1 MKTVAWKWTKM
12 IVVALLV
19 VTAVRLLWMSFLT
32 TFDYAEKPV
41 AVQGVLDLRGWE
53 FSEYQTLRLDGEWEF
68 FPSQFIEGNGLKKPE
83 GQTYL
88 QVPNKW
94 DEAFV
99 HEQGVSDSFHFGTY
113 RLRILLDPE
122 QEHTLG
128 FRINELRTAS
138 TVYANGKLVAQV
150 GQPATSNIEH
160 QARNIPYTI
169 KLTPEQGQVELLI
182 HVSNDVG
189 AGGITKPIRF
199 GTIEAVQMRTILSIS
214 LQLLLLVVFL
224 IHSLYAL
231 LLYFLG
237 ARNKGL
243 VYFSLV
249 MVCGIFT
256 VVTADDK
263 LLFVWLQF
271 DYDWTVKLTYLV
283 YVGAVAFIPPLFHHL
298 LPAYLNRRILQGFSG
313 LCSLYAIFIL
323 LVPAGTILA
332 MIRMLS
338 IVLLLSVII
347 SAYILWKAIRD
358 KEDIIFLLLACLFVG
373 VNVIW
378 TIAYGIL
385 GLEFIHYP
393 FNLIFAVLAFAAYW
407 FRRFFR
413 ATTETKHLAEKLRQ
427 EDKRKDEFLV
437 NTSHEL
443 RNPLH
448 GIINITQAIIEDTNN
463 PLHEEHKK
471 RLDILLH
478 VSRRLT
484 LMLDDLLDVTRLKE
498 NSIRLHEKKLNLQSI
513 FAGVFDMA
521 KLMLDGKPIA
531 LKVEIDDSFP
541 AVRGDENRL
550 IQILFNLVHNA
561 IKFTDEGTITI
572 RATTS
577 NGFAQIQVEDTGVG
591 IEEKALQTI
600 FQPYEQAELNAIRA
614 SGGFGL
620 GLHISKQLVEL
631 HGGTLSVQST
641 QGKGS
646 AFTFTLPLATDSVP
660 LEESSA
666 QTFMQTSLEMA
677 AATTDRITTSTE
689 TVSSMNRRARIIVVD
704 DDSIN
709 LNILSKMLE
718 SDQYEVSTATSAQ
731 QALSILERNPVDL
744 VISDVMMPHVSGYEL
759 TRIIRERF
767 SVLELPVLLLT
778 ARSRSEDIIAGLQA
792 GANDYV
798 KKPVD
803 AWELKARVKAL
814 TEFKI
819 SFDERLRMEGA
830 WLQSQIEPHF
840 LFNALNSIAALGLQD
855 FTKMQ
860 TLLEEFSN
868 YLRLSFDFHNSE
880 PVISLHDELDLV
892 RSYLYIEKQ
901 RFGDRLQV
909 EWDLDPD
916 LDFCLPP
923 LSIQPL
929 VENAIKHGLM
939 QRTSGGTVWIHIKD
953 KEEYFE
959 ISIQDDGEGIAEED
973 LNQLFSQ
980 TRHGKKKASVGLRNI
995 ERRLRQLYNQG
1006 LTINSSPEQGTI
1018 VTFGI
1023 TK

>member
-53 FSEYQTLRLDGEWEF
+53 FSQYQTLRLDGEWEF
-68 FPSQFIEGNGLKKPE
+68 FPSHFIEANNLKKPE
-83 GQTYL
+83 EQTYL
-88 QVPNKW
+88 QVPKRW

-99 HEQGVSDSFHFGTY
+99 HEQSTSDSFYFGTY

-122 QEHTLG
+122 QQQTLG
-128 FRINELRTAS
+128 LRINELRTAS
-138 TVYANGKLVAQV
+138 AVYANGQLVAQA
-150 GQPATSNIEH
+150 GQPATSFEEH
-160 QARNIPYTI
+160 QARNIPYTV
-169 KLTPEQGQVELLI
+169 KLTPENGQVELLI
-182 HVSNDVG
+182 HASNDVG

-224 IHSLYAL
+224 IHGLYAL

-237 ARNKGL
+237 SRNKGL

-249 MVCGIFT
+249 MICGIFT

-263 LLFVWLQF
+263 LLFAWLQF
-271 DYDWTVKLTYLV
+271 DYDWTVKMTYLV

-298 LPAYLNRRILQGFSG
+298 LPAYLNRRILQGFGG
-313 LCSLYAIFIL
+313 LCSLYALFIL
-323 LVPAGTILA
+323 FVPAGTVLA
-332 MIRMLS
+332 MSRMLS
-338 IVLLLSVII
+338 IVMLLSVII

-378 TIAYGIL
+378 TIAYAIL
-385 GLEFIHYP
+385 QLEFIHYP

-413 ATTETKHLAEKLRQ
+413 ATAETKQLAEKLQQ

-448 GIINITQAIIEDTNN
+448 GIINITQAIIEDTDK

-478 VSRRLT
+478 VSKRLT

-498 NSIRLHEKKLNLQSI
+498 NTIRLHEKKINLHSI
-513 FAGVFDMA
+513 FAGVLDMA
-521 KLMLDGKPIA
+521 RLMLDGKPIA
-531 LKVEIDDSFP
+531 LNVEIDDSFP
-541 AVRGDENRL
+541 SVRGDENRL

-572 RATTS
+572 RATTT
-577 NGFAQIQVEDTGVG
+577 NGIAYIQVEDTGVG
-591 IEEKALQTI
+591 IEEKALRTI
-600 FQPYEQAELNAIRA
+600 FQPYEQAELNSIRA

-631 HGGTLSVQST
+631 HGGTLTVQST
-641 QGKGS
+641 PGKGS
-646 AFTFTLPLATDSVP
+646 AFTFTLPLATDSAP
-660 LEESSA
+660 MEESSA
-666 QTFMQTSLEMA
+666 QTLMQASLEMA
-677 AATTDRITTSTE
+677 AATTDQIHTSIK
-689 TVSSMNRRARIIVVD
+689 TVSSINRKAKIIVVD

-731 QALSILERNPVDL
+731 QALSILERKSVDL

-778 ARSRSEDIIAGLQA
+778 ARNRAQDIVTGFQA

-803 AWELKARVKAL
+803 AWELKARVQAL
-814 TEFKI
+814 TELKI

-830 WLQSQIEPHF
+830 WLQSQIQPHF
-840 LFNALNSIAALGLQD
+840 LFNTLNSIAALGLED

-860 TLLEEFSN
+860 ALLEEFSN
-868 YLRLSFDFHNSE
+868 YLRLSIDFHNSE
-880 PVISLHDELDLV
+880 PVISLHDELALV

-909 EWDLDPD
+909 EWDMDPD

-939 QRTSGGTVWIHIKD
+939 QRTSGGTLWIHIKD
-953 KEEYFE
+953 KGEYCE
-959 ISIQDDGEGIAEED
+959 VSIQDNGKGMTEEVW
-973 LNQLFSQ
+973 NQLFNQ
-980 TRHGKKKASVGLRNI
+980 TGYSKKRASVGLRNI
-995 ERRLRQLYNQG
+995 ERRLKQLYRQG
-1006 LTINSSPEQGTI
+1006 LTIDSSPEQGTT
-1018 VTFGI
+1018 VTFKI
-1023 TK
+1023 PK

>member
-1 MKTVAWKWTKM
+1 MKTVAWKWTK
-12 IVVALLV
+12 IIIVALLV

-41 AVQGVLDLRGWE
+41 AVKGVLDLRGWE
-53 FSEYQTLRLDGEWEF
+53 FSDYQTLRLDGEWEF
-68 FPSQFIEGNGLKKPE
+68 FPSQFIEGNDLRKPE
-83 GQTYL
+83 EQTYL
-88 QVPNKW
+88 QVPKRW

-99 HEQGVSDSFHFGTY
+99 HEESTSDSFRFGTY

-122 QEHTLG
+122 QQQTLG
-128 FRINELRTAS
+128 LRINELRTAS
-138 TVYANGKLVAQV
+138 AVYANGQLVDWA
-150 GQPATSNIEH
+150 GQPATSVIEH
-160 QARNIPYTI
+160 QARNIPYTV

-182 HVSNDVG
+182 HASNDAG

-199 GTIEAVQMRTILSIS
+199 GTIEAVQLRTMLSIS
-214 LQLLLLVVFL
+214 LQLFLLVVFL

-237 ARNKGL
+237 SRNKGL

-249 MVCGIFT
+249 MICGIFI

-263 LLFVWLQF
+263 LLFVWLQL
-271 DYDWTVKLTYLV
+271 DYEWILKMTYLV
-283 YVGAVAFIPPLFHHL
+283 YVGAVAFIPPLFHYL
-298 LPAYLNRRILQGFSG
+298 LPAYLNRRILQGFGG
-313 LCSLYAIFIL
+313 LCSLYALFIL
-323 LVPAGTILA
+323 FVPAGTILA
-332 MIRMLS
+332 MSRMLS
-338 IVLLLSVII
+338 IVMLLSVII

-373 VNVIW
+373 VNVVW
-378 TIAYGIL
+378 TIVYAIL
-385 GLEFIHYP
+385 GLEMIHYP

-413 ATTETKHLAEKLRQ
+413 ATTETKQLAEKLQQ

-448 GIINITQAIIEDTNN
+448 GIINITQAIIEDTDN

-478 VSRRLT
+478 VSKRLT

-498 NSIRLHEKKLNLQSI
+498 NTIRLHEKTISLHSI

-521 KLMLDGKPIA
+521 RMMLDGKPIA

-541 AVRGDENRL
+541 SVRGDENRL

-572 RATTS
+572 RATAA
-577 NGFAQIQVEDTGVG
+577 NGFASIQVEDTGVG

-641 QGKGS
+641 PGKGS
-646 AFTFTLPLATDSVP
+646 VFTFTLPLTTDSVSI
-660 LEESSA
+660 EESSA
-666 QTFMQTSLEMA
+666 PTLTQTSLEVA
-677 AATTDRITTSTE
+677 AATTDRIPASTK
-689 TVSSMNRRARIIVVD
+689 TVSSIRKAKIIVVD

-731 QALSILERNPVDL
+731 QALSILERKSVDL

-778 ARSRSEDIIAGLQA
+778 ARNRSQDIVTGFQA

-803 AWELKARVKAL
+803 AWDLKARVKAL
-814 TEFKI
+814 TELKI

-830 WLQSQIEPHF
+830 WLQSQIQPHF
-840 LFNALNSIAALGLQD
+840 LFNTLNSIAALGLED

-860 TLLEEFSN
+860 ALLEEFSN

-880 PVISLHDELDLV
+880 PVISLHDELALV

-909 EWDLDPD
+909 EWDLDPE
-916 LDFCLPP
+916 LDFYLPP

-939 QRTSGGTVWIHIKD
+939 QRTSGGTLWIHIKD
-953 KEEYFE
+953 QGEYCE
-959 ISIQDDGEGIAEED
+959 VSIQDNGKGMTEEVR
-973 LNQLFSQ
+973 NQLFNQ
-980 TRHGKKKASVGLRNI
+980 TGYTKKRASVGLRNI
-995 ERRLRQLYNQG
+995 ERRLKQLYRQG
-1006 LTINSSPEQGTI
+1006 LAIDSSPEQGTT
-1018 VTFGI
+1018 VTFRI
-1023 TK
+1023 PK

>member
-1 MKTVAWKWTKM
+1 
-12 IVVALLV
+12 
-19 VTAVRLLWMSFLT
+19 MSFLT

-41 AVQGVLDLRGWE
+41 AVKGVLDLRGWE
-53 FSEYQTLRLDGEWEF
+53 FSDYQTLRLDGEWEF
-68 FPSQFIEGNGLKKPE
+68 FPSQFIEGNDLRKPE
-83 GQTYL
+83 EQTYL
-88 QVPNKW
+88 QVPKRW

-99 HEQGVSDSFHFGTY
+99 HEESTSDSFRFGTY

-122 QEHTLG
+122 QQQTLG
-128 FRINELRTAS
+128 LRINELRTAS
-138 TVYANGKLVAQV
+138 AVYANGQLVDWA
-150 GQPATSNIEH
+150 GQPATSVIEH
-160 QARNIPYTI
+160 QARNIPYTV

-182 HVSNDVG
+182 HASNDAG

-199 GTIEAVQMRTILSIS
+199 GTIEAVQLRTMLSIS
-214 LQLLLLVVFL
+214 LQLFLLVVFL

-237 ARNKGL
+237 SRNKGL

-249 MVCGIFT
+249 MICGIFI

-263 LLFVWLQF
+263 LLFVWLQL
-271 DYDWTVKLTYLV
+271 DYEWILKMTYLV
-283 YVGAVAFIPPLFHHL
+283 YVGAVAFIPPLFHYL
-298 LPAYLNRRILQGFSG
+298 LPAYLNRRILQGFGG
-313 LCSLYAIFIL
+313 LCSLYALFIL
-323 LVPAGTILA
+323 FVPAGTILA
-332 MIRMLS
+332 MSRMLS
-338 IVLLLSVII
+338 IVMLLSVII

-373 VNVIW
+373 VNVVW
-378 TIAYGIL
+378 TIVYAIL
-385 GLEFIHYP
+385 GLEMIHYP

-413 ATTETKHLAEKLRQ
+413 ATTETKQLAEKLQQ

-448 GIINITQAIIEDTNN
+448 GIINITQAIIEDTDN

-478 VSRRLT
+478 VSKRLT

-498 NSIRLHEKKLNLQSI
+498 NTIRLHEKTISLHSI

-521 KLMLDGKPIA
+521 RMMLDGKPIA

-541 AVRGDENRL
+541 SVRGDENRL

-572 RATTS
+572 RATAA
-577 NGFAQIQVEDTGVG
+577 NGFASIQVEDTGVG

-641 QGKGS
+641 PGKGS
-646 AFTFTLPLATDSVP
+646 VFTFTLPLTTDSVSI
-660 LEESSA
+660 EESSA
-666 QTFMQTSLEMA
+666 PTLTQTSLEVA
-677 AATTDRITTSTE
+677 AATTDRIPASTK
-689 TVSSMNRRARIIVVD
+689 TVSSIRKAKIIVVD

-731 QALSILERNPVDL
+731 QALSILERKSVDL

-778 ARSRSEDIIAGLQA
+778 ARNRSQDIVTGFQA

-803 AWELKARVKAL
+803 AWDLKARVKAL
-814 TEFKI
+814 TELKI

-830 WLQSQIEPHF
+830 WLQSQIQPHF
-840 LFNALNSIAALGLQD
+840 LFNTLNSIAALGLED

-860 TLLEEFSN
+860 ALLEEFSN

-880 PVISLHDELDLV
+880 PVISLHDELALV

-909 EWDLDPD
+909 EWDLDPE
-916 LDFCLPP
+916 LDFYLPP

-939 QRTSGGTVWIHIKD
+939 QRTSGGTLWIHIKD
-953 KEEYFE
+953 QGEYCE
-959 ISIQDDGEGIAEED
+959 VSIQDNGKGMTEEVR
-973 LNQLFSQ
+973 NQLFNQ
-980 TRHGKKKASVGLRNI
+980 TGYTKKRASVGLRNI
-995 ERRLRQLYNQG
+995 ERRLKQLYRQG
-1006 LTINSSPEQGTI
+1006 LAIDSSPEQGTT
-1018 VTFGI
+1018 VTFRI
-1023 TK
+1023 PK

>member
-1 MKTVAWKWTKM
+1 MKTVAWKWTK
-12 IVVALLV
+12 IIIVALLA
-19 VTAVRLLWMSFLT
+19 VTAVRLLWISFLT

-41 AVQGVLDLRGWE
+41 AVKGVLDLRGWE
-53 FSEYQTLRLDGEWEF
+53 FSDYQTLRLDGEWEF
-68 FPSQFIEGNGLKKPE
+68 FPSQFIEGNEQKKPE
-83 GQTYL
+83 EQTYL
-88 QVPNKW
+88 QVPKRL

-99 HEQGVSDSFHFGTY
+99 HEESTSDSFRFGTY
-113 RLRILLDPE
+113 RLRILLDPK
-122 QEHTLG
+122 QQQTLG
-128 FRINELRTAS
+128 IRINELRTAS
-138 TVYANGKLVAQV
+138 AVYANGQLVDWA
-150 GQPATSNIEH
+150 GQPATSVSEH
-160 QARNIPYTI
+160 QARNIPYTV

-182 HVSNDVG
+182 HASNDAG

-199 GTIEAVQMRTILSIS
+199 GTIEAVQFRTMLSIS
-214 LQLLLLVVFL
+214 LQLFLLVVFL

-237 ARNKGL
+237 SRNKGL
-243 VYFSLV
+243 LYFSLV
-249 MVCGIFT
+249 MICGIFI

-263 LLFVWLQF
+263 LLFVWLQL
-271 DYDWTVKLTYLV
+271 DYEWILKMTYLV
-283 YVGAVAFIPPLFHHL
+283 YVGAVAFIPPLFHYL
-298 LPAYLNRRILQGFSG
+298 LPAYLNRRILQGFGG
-313 LCSLYAIFIL
+313 LCSLYALFIL
-323 LVPAGTILA
+323 CVPAGTILA
-332 MIRMLS
+332 MSRMLS
-338 IVLLLSVII
+338 IVMLLSVII

-373 VNVIW
+373 VNVVW
-378 TIAYGIL
+378 TIVYAIL
-385 GLEFIHYP
+385 GLEVVHYP

-413 ATTETKHLAEKLRQ
+413 ATTETKQLAEKLQQ

-448 GIINITQAIIEDTNN
+448 GIINITQAIIEDTDN
-463 PLHEEHKK
+463 PLHDEHKK

-478 VSRRLT
+478 VSKRLT

-498 NSIRLHEKKLNLQSI
+498 NTIRLHEKKINLQSI

-521 KLMLDGKPIA
+521 RLMLDGKPIA
-531 LKVEIDDSFP
+531 LKAEIDDSFP
-541 AVRGDENRL
+541 SVRGDENRL

-572 RATTS
+572 RATAAD
-577 NGFAQIQVEDTGVG
+577 GFASIQVEDTGVG

-600 FQPYEQAELNAIRA
+600 FQPYEQAERNAIRA

-641 QGKGS
+641 PGEGS
-646 AFTFTLPLATDSVP
+646 VFTFTLPLAADSVSM
-660 LEESSA
+660 EEISA
-666 QTFMQTSLEMA
+666 PTLMQTSLEVA
-677 AATTDRITTSTE
+677 AATTDRMPASTE
-689 TVSSMNRRARIIVVD
+689 TVSSRRKAKIIVVD

-731 QALSILERNPVDL
+731 QALDILERKSVDL

-778 ARSRSEDIIAGLQA
+778 ARNRSQDIVTGFQA

-803 AWELKARVKAL
+803 AWDLKARVKAL
-814 TEFKI
+814 TELKI

-830 WLQSQIEPHF
+830 WLQSQIQPHF
-840 LFNALNSIAALGLQD
+840 LFNTLNSIAALGLED

-860 TLLEEFSN
+860 ALLEEFSN

-880 PVISLHDELDLV
+880 PVISLHDELALV

-909 EWDLDPD
+909 EWDMHPE

-923 LSIQPL
+923 LTIQPL

-939 QRTSGGTVWIHIKD
+939 QRTSGGTLWIHIKD
-953 KEEYFE
+953 KGEHCEV
-959 ISIQDDGEGIAEED
+959 SIQDNGKGMTEEVR
-973 LNQLFSQ
+973 NQLFNQ
-980 TRHGKKKASVGLRNI
+980 TGHTKKRASVGLRNI
-995 ERRLRQLYNQG
+995 ERRLKQLYRQG
-1006 LTINSSPEQGTI
+1006 LAIDSSPEQGTT
-1018 VTFGI
+1018 VTFRI
-1023 TK
+1023 PK

>member
-1 MKTVAWKWTKM
+1 MKTVAWKWTK
-12 IVVALLV
+12 IILVALLA

-53 FSEYQTLRLDGEWEF
+53 FSGYQTLRLDGEWEF
-68 FPSQFIEGNGLKKPE
+68 FPSQFIEGNGQKKPE
-83 GQTYL
+83 EQTYL
-88 QVPNKW
+88 QVPKRW

-99 HEQGVSDSFHFGTY
+99 HEESTSDSFHFGTY

-122 QEHTLG
+122 QRQTLG
-128 FRINELRTAS
+128 IRINELRTAS
-138 TVYANGKLVAQV
+138 AVYANGQLVARA
-150 GQPATSNIEH
+150 GQPATSVIEH
-160 QARNIPYTI
+160 QARNIPYTV

-182 HVSNDVG
+182 HASNDAG

-199 GTIEAVQMRTILSIS
+199 GTIEAVQMRTMLSIS
-214 LQLLLLVVFL
+214 LQLFLLVVFL

-237 ARNKGL
+237 SRNKGL
-243 VYFSLV
+243 LYFSLV
-249 MVCGIFT
+249 MICGIFI

-263 LLFVWLQF
+263 LFFVWLQL
-271 DYDWTVKLTYLV
+271 DYEWTLKMTYLV
-283 YVGAVAFIPPLFHHL
+283 YVGAVAFIPPLFHYL
-298 LPAYLNRRILQGFSG
+298 LPAYLNRRILQGFGG
-313 LCSLYAIFIL
+313 LCSLYALFIL
-323 LVPAGTILA
+323 CVPAGTILA
-332 MIRMLS
+332 MSRMLS
-338 IVLLLSVII
+338 IVMLLSVII

-373 VNVIW
+373 VNVVW
-378 TIAYGIL
+378 TIVYAIL
-385 GLEFIHYP
+385 GLEMIHYP

-413 ATTETKHLAEKLRQ
+413 ATNETKQLAEKLQQ

-448 GIINITQAIIEDTNN
+448 GIINITQAIIEDTDI

-478 VSRRLT
+478 VSKRLT

-498 NSIRLHEKKLNLQSI
+498 NTIRLHEKKINLQSI

-521 KLMLDGKPIA
+521 RLMLDGKPIA
-531 LKVEIDDSFP
+531 LKAEIDDSFP
-541 AVRGDENRL
+541 SVRGDENRL

-572 RATTS
+572 RATAA
-577 NGFAQIQVEDTGVG
+577 NGFASIQVEDTGVG
-591 IEEKALQTI
+591 IEEKALQSI
-600 FQPYEQAELNAIRA
+600 FQPYEQAELNSIRA

-620 GLHISKQLVEL
+620 GLHISRQLVEL

-641 QGKGS
+641 PGKGS
-646 AFTFTLPLATDSVP
+646 AFTFTLPLAAESA
-660 LEESSA
+660 LMEESSA
-666 QTFMQTSLEMA
+666 QAWTQSSLEMA
-677 AATTDRITTSTE
+677 AATTDRIPASTE
-689 TVSSMNRRARIIVVD
+689 TVSSSRKTRIIVVD

-718 SDQYEVSTATSAQ
+718 SEQYEVSTATSAQ
-731 QALSILERNPVDL
+731 QALSILERKAVDL

-778 ARSRSEDIIAGLQA
+778 ARNRSQDIVTGFQA

-803 AWELKARVKAL
+803 AWDLKARVKAL
-814 TEFKI
+814 TELKI

-830 WLQSQIEPHF
+830 WLQSQIQPHF
-840 LFNALNSIAALGLQD
+840 LFNTLNSIAALGLED

-860 TLLEEFSN
+860 ALLEEFSN
-868 YLRLSFDFHNSE
+868 YLRLSFDFHNSD
-880 PVISLHDELDLV
+880 PVISLHDELALV

-909 EWDLDPD
+909 EWDMDPE

-923 LSIQPL
+923 LTIQPL

-939 QRTSGGTVWIHIKD
+939 QRTSGGTLWIHIKD
-953 KEEYFE
+953 KGEYCE
-959 ISIQDDGEGIAEED
+959 VSIQDNGKGMTEEVR
-973 LNQLFSQ
+973 NQLFNQ
-980 TRHGKKKASVGLRNI
+980 TGYTKKRASVGLRNI
-995 ERRLRQLYNQG
+995 ERRLKQLYRQG
-1006 LTINSSPEQGTI
+1006 LAIDSSPEQGTT
-1018 VTFGI
+1018 VTFQI
-1023 TK
+1023 PK

>member
-1 MKTVAWKWTKM
+1 MKTVTWKWTKM
-12 IVVALLV
+12 IVVALLI
-19 VTAVRLLWMSFLT
+19 VTAVRLLWMNFLT

-41 AVQGVLDLRGWE
+41 AVKGVLDLRGWK

-68 FPSQFIEGNGLKKPE
+68 FPSQFIEGNGLKKPGE
-83 GQTYL
+83 HAYI
-88 QVPNKW
+88 QVPNRW

-99 HEQGVSDSFHFGTY
+99 HEQGTPDSFRFGTY
-113 RLRILLDPE
+113 RLRILLDPNHK
-122 QEHTLG
+122 QTLG

-138 TVYANGKLVAQV
+138 AVYANGQLVAQA
-150 GQPATSNIEH
+150 GQPATSVIEH
-160 QARNIPYTI
+160 QARNIPYTV

-182 HVSNDVG
+182 HVSNDAG

-199 GTIEAVQMRTILSIS
+199 GTIEAVQLRMILSIS
-214 LQLLLLVVFL
+214 LQMLLLVVFL
-224 IHSLYAL
+224 IHGVYAL

-237 ARNKGL
+237 SRNKGL
-243 VYFSLV
+243 AYFSLV
-249 MVCGIFT
+249 MICGIF
-256 VVTADDK
+256 VVLTADDK
-263 LLFVWLQF
+263 LLFVWLKL
-271 DYDWTVKLTYLV
+271 DYDWTVKMTYLV
-283 YVGAVAFIPPLFHHL
+283 YVGAVAFIPPLLHHL
-298 LPAYLNRRILQGFSG
+298 FPAYLNKRILRGYGG
-313 LCSLYAIFIL
+313 LCSLYAMFIL

-332 MIRMLS
+332 MSRMLS
-338 IVLLLSVII
+338 VVMLLSVIL
-347 SAYILWKAIRD
+347 SVYILWKAIRD

-373 VNVIW
+373 VNVVW
-378 TIAYGIL
+378 TIVYAIL
-385 GLEFIHYP
+385 SLEFIHYP
-393 FNLIFAVLAFAAYW
+393 FNLIFAVLSFAAYW

-413 ATTETKHLAEKLRQ
+413 ATTETKQLAEKLQQ

-448 GIINITQAIIEDTNN
+448 GIINITQAIIEDTNS

-478 VSRRLT
+478 VSKRLT

-498 NSIRLHEKKLNLQSI
+498 STIRLHQKKISLESI

-521 KLMLDGKPIA
+521 RLMLDGKPIA
-531 LKVEIDDSFP
+531 LTVEIDDSFP
-541 AVRGDENRL
+541 SVWGDENRL

-572 RATTS
+572 RAATA
-577 NGFAQIQVEDTGVG
+577 NGFAYIQVEDTGVG

-600 FQPYEQAELNAIRA
+600 FQPYEQAERNSIRS

-631 HGGTLSVQST
+631 HGGTLTVQST
-641 QGKGS
+641 PGKGS
-646 AFTFTLPLATDSVP
+646 VFTFTLPLATDSAP
-660 LEESSA
+660 IEESSA
-666 QTFMQTSLEMA
+666 QTMMQTSLELA
-677 AATTDRITTSTE
+677 AATADRIQSSTD
-689 TVSSMNRRARIIVVD
+689 TVSAVNRKAKIIVVD

-709 LNILSKMLE
+709 LNILGKMLE

-731 QALSILERNPVDL
+731 QALSILEHKPVDL

-759 TRIIRERF
+759 TSIIRERF

-778 ARSRSEDIIAGLQA
+778 ARSRSQDIVAGFQA

-814 TEFKI
+814 TELKI

-830 WLQSQIEPHF
+830 WLQSQIQPHF
-840 LFNALNSIAALGLQD
+840 LFNTLNSIAALGLED

-860 TLLEEFSN
+860 ELLEEFSN
-868 YLRLSFDFHNSE
+868 YLRLSFDFHNAE
-880 PVISLHDELDLV
+880 PVVSLDDELALV

-909 EWDLDPD
+909 EWNLDPD

-929 VENAIKHGLM
+929 VENAVKHGLM
-939 QRTSGGTVWIHIKD
+939 KRTSGGTIWIQITD
-953 KEEYFE
+953 KGEYSE
-959 ISIQDDGEGIAEED
+959 VSIQDNGEGMTEDD
-973 LNQLFSQ
+973 LNQLFYR
-980 TRHGKKKASVGLRNI
+980 TGHAKKRASVGLRNI
-995 ERRLRQLYNQG
+995 DRRLKQLYSRG
-1006 LTINSSPEQGTI
+1006 LTIASKPEQGTT
-1018 VTFGI
+1018 VTFRI
-1023 TK
+1023 PK

>member
-1 MKTVAWKWTKM
+1 MKTVAWKWTK
-12 IVVALLV
+12 IILVALLV

-53 FSEYQTLRLDGEWEF
+53 FSDYQTLRLDGEWEF
-68 FPSQFIEGNGLKKPE
+68 FPSQFTEGNDQKKPE
-83 GQTYL
+83 EQTYL
-88 QVPNKW
+88 QVPKRW

-99 HEQGVSDSFHFGTY
+99 HEQGTPDTFRFGTY
-113 RLRILLDPE
+113 RLRILLDPK
-122 QEHTLG
+122 QQQTLG
-128 FRINELRTAS
+128 IRINELRTAS
-138 TVYANGKLVAQV
+138 AIYANGQLVARA
-150 GQPATSNIEH
+150 GQPATSVIEH
-160 QARNIPYTI
+160 QARNIPYTV

-182 HVSNDVG
+182 HASNDAG

-199 GTIEAVQMRTILSIS
+199 GTIEAVQMRTMLSIS
-214 LQLLLLVVFL
+214 LQLFLLVVFL

-237 ARNKGL
+237 SRNKGL
-243 VYFSLV
+243 LYFSLV
-249 MVCGIFT
+249 MICGIFI

-263 LLFVWLQF
+263 LFFVWLQL
-271 DYDWTVKLTYLV
+271 DYEWTLKMTYLV
-283 YVGAVAFIPPLFHHL
+283 YVGAVAFIPPLFHYL
-298 LPAYLNRRILQGFSG
+298 LPAYLNRRILQGFGG
-313 LCSLYAIFIL
+313 LCSLYALFIL
-323 LVPAGTILA
+323 CVPAGTILA
-332 MIRMLS
+332 MSRMLS
-338 IVLLLSVII
+338 IVMLLSVII

-373 VNVIW
+373 VNVVW
-378 TIAYGIL
+378 TIVYAIL
-385 GLEFIHYP
+385 GLEMIHYP

-413 ATTETKHLAEKLRQ
+413 ATTETKQLAEKLQQ

-448 GIINITQAIIEDTNN
+448 GIINITQAIIEDTDN

-478 VSRRLT
+478 VSKRLT

-498 NSIRLHEKKLNLQSI
+498 NTIRLHEKKINLQSI

-521 KLMLDGKPIA
+521 RLMLDGKPIA
-531 LKVEIDDSFP
+531 LKAEIDDSFP
-541 AVRGDENRL
+541 SVRGDENRL

-572 RATTS
+572 RATAA
-577 NGFAQIQVEDTGVG
+577 NGFASIQVEDTGVG
-591 IEEKALQTI
+591 IEEKALQSI
-600 FQPYEQAELNAIRA
+600 FQPYEQAELNSIRA

-620 GLHISKQLVEL
+620 GLHISRQLVEL

-641 QGKGS
+641 PGKGS
-646 AFTFTLPLATDSVP
+646 AFTFTLPLAAESA
-660 LEESSA
+660 LMEESSA
-666 QTFMQTSLEMA
+666 QAWTQSSLEMA
-677 AATTDRITTSTE
+677 AATTDRIPASTE
-689 TVSSMNRRARIIVVD
+689 TVSSSRKTRIIVVD

-718 SDQYEVSTATSAQ
+718 SEQYEVSTATSAQ
-731 QALSILERNPVDL
+731 QALSILERKAVDL

-778 ARSRSEDIIAGLQA
+778 ARNRSQDIVTGFQA

-803 AWELKARVKAL
+803 AWDLKARVKAL
-814 TEFKI
+814 TELKI

-830 WLQSQIEPHF
+830 WLQSQIQPHF
-840 LFNALNSIAALGLQD
+840 LFNTLNSIAALGLED

-860 TLLEEFSN
+860 ALLEEFSN
-868 YLRLSFDFHNSE
+868 YLRLSFDFHNSD
-880 PVISLHDELDLV
+880 PVISLHDELALV

-909 EWDLDPD
+909 EWDMDPE

-923 LSIQPL
+923 LTIQPL

-939 QRTSGGTVWIHIKD
+939 QRTSGGTLWIHIKD
-953 KEEYFE
+953 KGEYCE
-959 ISIQDDGEGIAEED
+959 VSIQDNGKGMTEEVR
-973 LNQLFSQ
+973 NQLFNQ
-980 TRHGKKKASVGLRNI
+980 TGYTKKRASVGLRNI
-995 ERRLRQLYNQG
+995 ERRLKQLYRQG
-1006 LTINSSPEQGTI
+1006 LAIDSSPEQGTT
-1018 VTFGI
+1018 VTFQI
-1023 TK
+1023 PK

>member
-1 MKTVAWKWTKM
+1 MKTVAWKWTK
-12 IVVALLV
+12 IIIVALLA
-19 VTAVRLLWMSFLT
+19 VTAVRLLWISFLT

-41 AVQGVLDLRGWE
+41 AVKGVLDLRGWE
-53 FSEYQTLRLDGEWEF
+53 FSDYQTLRLDGEWEF
-68 FPSQFIEGNGLKKPE
+68 FPSQFIEGNEQKKPE
-83 GQTYL
+83 EQTYL
-88 QVPNKW
+88 QVPKRW

-99 HEQGVSDSFHFGTY
+99 HEESTSDSFRFGTY
-113 RLRILLDPE
+113 RLRILLDPK
-122 QEHTLG
+122 QQQTLG
-128 FRINELRTAS
+128 IRINELRTAS
-138 TVYANGKLVAQV
+138 AVYANGQLVDWA
-150 GQPATSNIEH
+150 GQPAISVSEH
-160 QARNIPYTI
+160 QARNIPYTV

-182 HVSNDVG
+182 HASNDAG

-199 GTIEAVQMRTILSIS
+199 GTIEAVQFRTMLSIS
-214 LQLLLLVVFL
+214 LQLFLLVVFL

-237 ARNKGL
+237 SRNKGL
-243 VYFSLV
+243 LYFSLV
-249 MVCGIFT
+249 MICGIFI

-263 LLFVWLQF
+263 LLFVWLQL
-271 DYDWTVKLTYLV
+271 DYEWILKMTYLV
-283 YVGAVAFIPPLFHHL
+283 YVGAVAFIPPLFHYL
-298 LPAYLNRRILQGFSG
+298 LPAYLNRRILQGFGG
-313 LCSLYAIFIL
+313 LCSLYALFIL
-323 LVPAGTILA
+323 CVPAGTILA
-332 MIRMLS
+332 MSRMLS
-338 IVLLLSVII
+338 IVMLLSVII

-373 VNVIW
+373 VNVVW
-378 TIAYGIL
+378 TIVYAIL
-385 GLEFIHYP
+385 GLEVVHYP

-413 ATTETKHLAEKLRQ
+413 ATTETKQLAEKLQQ

-448 GIINITQAIIEDTNN
+448 GIINITQAIIEDTDN
-463 PLHEEHKK
+463 PLHDEHKK

-478 VSRRLT
+478 VSKRLT

-498 NSIRLHEKKLNLQSI
+498 NTIRLHEKKINLRSI

-521 KLMLDGKPIA
+521 RLMLDGKPIA
-531 LKVEIDDSFP
+531 LKAEIDDSFP
-541 AVRGDENRL
+541 SVRGDENRL

-572 RATTS
+572 RATAAD
-577 NGFAQIQVEDTGVG
+577 GFASIQVEDTGVG

-600 FQPYEQAELNAIRA
+600 FQPYEQAERNAIRA

-641 QGKGS
+641 PGEGS
-646 AFTFTLPLATDSVP
+646 VFTFTLPLAADSVSM
-660 LEESSA
+660 EEISA
-666 QTFMQTSLEMA
+666 PTLMQTSLEVA
-677 AATTDRITTSTE
+677 AATTDRMPASTE
-689 TVSSMNRRARIIVVD
+689 TVSSRRKAKIIVVD

-731 QALSILERNPVDL
+731 QALDILDRKSVDL

-778 ARSRSEDIIAGLQA
+778 ARNRSQDIVTGFQA

-803 AWELKARVKAL
+803 AWDLKARVKAL
-814 TEFKI
+814 TELKI

-830 WLQSQIEPHF
+830 WLQSQIQPHF
-840 LFNALNSIAALGLQD
+840 LFNTLNSIAALGLED

-860 TLLEEFSN
+860 ALLEEFSN

-880 PVISLHDELDLV
+880 PVISLHDELALV

-909 EWDLDPD
+909 EWDMDPE

-923 LSIQPL
+923 LTIQPL

-939 QRTSGGTVWIHIKD
+939 QRTSGGTLWIHIKD
-953 KEEYFE
+953 KGEHCEV
-959 ISIQDDGEGIAEED
+959 SIQDNGKGMTEEVR
-973 LNQLFSQ
+973 NQLFNQ
-980 TRHGKKKASVGLRNI
+980 TGHTKKRASVGLRNI
-995 ERRLRQLYNQG
+995 ERRLKQLYRQG
-1006 LTINSSPEQGTI
+1006 LTIDSLPEQGTT
-1018 VTFGI
+1018 VTFRI
-1023 TK
+1023 PK

>member
-1 MKTVAWKWTKM
+1 
-12 IVVALLV
+12 
-19 VTAVRLLWMSFLT
+19 MSFLT

-41 AVQGVLDLRGWE
+41 AVKGVLDLRGWE
-53 FSEYQTLRLDGEWEF
+53 FSDYQTLRLDGEWEF
-68 FPSQFIEGNGLKKPE
+68 FPSQFIEGNDLKKPE
-83 GQTYL
+83 EQTYL
-88 QVPNKW
+88 QVPKRW

-99 HEQGVSDSFHFGTY
+99 HEQGTPDTFRLGTY
-113 RLRILLDPE
+113 RLRILLDPK
-122 QEHTLG
+122 QQQTLG
-128 FRINELRTAS
+128 IRINELRTAS
-138 TVYANGKLVAQV
+138 AIYANGQLVARA
-150 GQPATSNIEH
+150 GQPATSVIEH
-160 QARNIPYTI
+160 QARNIPYTV

-182 HVSNDVG
+182 HASNDAG

-199 GTIEAVQMRTILSIS
+199 GTIEAVQMRTMLSIS
-214 LQLLLLVVFL
+214 LQLFLLVVFL

-237 ARNKGL
+237 SRNKGL
-243 VYFSLV
+243 LYFSLV
-249 MVCGIFT
+249 MICGIFI

-263 LLFVWLQF
+263 LFFVWLQL
-271 DYDWTVKLTYLV
+271 DYEWTLKMTYLV
-283 YVGAVAFIPPLFHHL
+283 YVGAVAFIPPLFHYL
-298 LPAYLNRRILQGFSG
+298 LPAYLNRRILQGFGG
-313 LCSLYAIFIL
+313 LCSLYALFIL
-323 LVPAGTILA
+323 CVPAGTILA
-332 MIRMLS
+332 MSRMLS
-338 IVLLLSVII
+338 IVMLLSVII

-373 VNVIW
+373 VNVVW
-378 TIAYGIL
+378 TIVYAIL
-385 GLEFIHYP
+385 GLEMIHYP

-413 ATTETKHLAEKLRQ
+413 ATTETKQLAEKLQQ

-448 GIINITQAIIEDTNN
+448 GIINITQAIIEDTDN

-478 VSRRLT
+478 VSKRLT

-498 NSIRLHEKKLNLQSI
+498 NTIRLHEKKINLQSI

-521 KLMLDGKPIA
+521 RLMLDGKPIA
-531 LKVEIDDSFP
+531 LKAEIDDSFP
-541 AVRGDENRL
+541 SVRGDENRL

-572 RATTS
+572 RATAA
-577 NGFAQIQVEDTGVG
+577 NGFASIQVEDTGVG
-591 IEEKALQTI
+591 IEEKALQSI
-600 FQPYEQAELNAIRA
+600 FQPYEQAELNSIRA

-620 GLHISKQLVEL
+620 GLHISRQLVEL

-641 QGKGS
+641 PGKGS
-646 AFTFTLPLATDSVP
+646 AFTFTLPLAAESA
-660 LEESSA
+660 LMEESSA
-666 QTFMQTSLEMA
+666 QAWTQSSLEMA
-677 AATTDRITTSTE
+677 AATTDRIPASTE
-689 TVSSMNRRARIIVVD
+689 TVSSIRKTRIIVVD

-718 SDQYEVSTATSAQ
+718 SEQYEVSTATSAQ
-731 QALSILERNPVDL
+731 QALSILERKAVDL

-778 ARSRSEDIIAGLQA
+778 ARNRSQDIVTGFQA

-803 AWELKARVKAL
+803 AWDLKARVKAL
-814 TEFKI
+814 TELKI

-830 WLQSQIEPHF
+830 WLQSQIQPHF
-840 LFNALNSIAALGLQD
+840 LFNTLNSIAALGLED

-860 TLLEEFSN
+860 ALLEEFSN
-868 YLRLSFDFHNSE
+868 YLRLSFDFHNSD
-880 PVISLHDELDLV
+880 PVISLHDELALV

-909 EWDLDPD
+909 EWDMDPE

-923 LSIQPL
+923 LTIQPL

-939 QRTSGGTVWIHIKD
+939 QRTSGGTLWIHIKD
-953 KEEYFE
+953 KGEYCE
-959 ISIQDDGEGIAEED
+959 VSIQDNGKGMTEEVR
-973 LNQLFSQ
+973 NQLFNQ
-980 TRHGKKKASVGLRNI
+980 TGYTKKRASVGLRNI
-995 ERRLRQLYNQG
+995 ERRLKQLYRQG
-1006 LTINSSPEQGTI
+1006 LAIDSSPEQGTT
-1018 VTFGI
+1018 VTFQI
-1023 TK
+1023 PK